1 MGARMTGSLTAV
13 KQSVNWRWMIL
24 FITVF
29 VSTSL
34 LYAVFRFVLFY
45 AIGWY
50 DGLNLDWYTVYYPA
64 INYPSDPFSVYGYFN
79 PPWLVWILS
88 PLAMLTA
95 VDSHALWIVIILL
108 LTVRCVYELGGGG
121 LAVFL
126 TIISPGFLITI
137 MNGQIDVL
145 VLLGLLTGSWLLILI
160 KPQVVGL
167 VIVYDII
174 VNQRIDWTAV
184 FIALISL
191 VIFLLFM
198 SWPDRSGLDTG
209 VSIAPW
215 PYGVPIGFVLF
226 VFSIWKR
233 DKYLAALATFFF
245 APYMSA
251 SSLLV
256 YSAIMTARY
265 GRIPA
270 IVFSVLLW
278 ALCIRWFL

>member
-1 MGARMTGSLTAV
+1 MVFTKTNVRQNDNAERLIALVEVLVAV
-13 KQSVNWRWMIL
+13 
-24 FITVF
+24 VF
-29 VSTSL
+29 
-34 LYAVFRFVLFY
+34 LYVVFKFSLFY
-45 AIGWY
+45 LIGWNAA
-50 DGLNLDWYTVYYPA
+50 LNLDWYTVYYPA
-64 INYPSDPFSVYGYFN
+64 INYPADPFSIHGYFN
-79 PPWLVWILS
+79 PPWLVWILA

-160 KPQVVGL
+160 KPQVAGF
-167 VIVYDII
+167 VIIYDII
-174 VNQRIDWTAV
+174 VNRRIDWTAV

-198 SWPDRSGLDTG
+198 SWPDRGGLDTR

-226 VFSIWKR
+226 VFSIRKR

-256 YSAIMTARY
+256 YSAVITARY